1 MLQMVAS
8 VGGMMSTAGLE
19 LLTHR
24 FPRPSFRTKL
34 LEGLG
39 GGGGG
44 WWRSNLTFVKLLYA
58 NLLHLFIVSS
68 EHDGYIGNINHL

>member
-39 GGGGG
+39 GGGG
-44 WWRSNLTFVKLLYA
+44 
-58 NLLHLFIVSS
+58 
-68 EHDGYIGNINHL
+68 DGGEVI